1 MSNPSDVAAPAAT
14 ASDLQVNGKAPAMPS
29 PEVLAKIQELRTQV
43 RESFGQVVM
52 AIMNLPRYRHQ
63 SLGDLTQMVL
73 EPLIRDRIALARPA
87 KEEPGLLTDIAGFAI
102 WASVSEEVDGK
113 IREQIKAGTFPIRLK
128 PEDWQS
134 GSVNWLLDVI
144 APDRKTAERV
154 IANFA
159 QVVKEG
165 ELRLH
170 PQIGGLVEPEFM
182 QKLGGSRLAQPEG
195 GQS

>member
-1 MSNPSDVAAPAAT
+1 MSTKTRDTAT
-14 ASDLQVNGKAPAMPS
+14 AELTTANGQTASQPD
-29 PEVLAKIQELRTQV
+29 PEILKKIGALRTQV

-73 EPLIRDRIALARPA
+73 EPLIRDRIAIARPA
-87 KEEPGLLTDIAGFAI
+87 KEEPGMLTDISGFAI

-113 IREQIKAGTFPIRLK
+113 IREQIKSGTFPIRLK

-134 GSVNWLLDVI
+134 GSINWLLDVI
-144 APDRKTAERV
+144 APDRKTAGRV
-154 IANFA
+154 IANFR

-165 ELRLH
+165 ELRMH
-170 PQIGGLVEPEFM
+170 PHVVGLIDKEMLEKITAS
-182 QKLGGSRLAQPEG
+182 QAAKAE
-195 GQS
+195 

>member
-1 MSNPSDVAAPAAT
+1 V
-14 ASDLQVNGKAPAMPS
+14 
-29 PEVLAKIQELRTQV
+29 
-43 RESFGQVVM
+43 
-52 AIMNLPRYRHQ
+52 
-63 SLGDLTQMVL
+63 
-73 EPLIRDRIALARPA
+73 
-87 KEEPGLLTDIAGFAI
+87 LTDIARVAI
-102 WASVSEEVDGK
+102 WASVSEEVDAK

-144 APDRKTAERV
+144 APDRKTAGRV

-170 PQIGGLVEPEFM
+170 PQIGGLVEKELLEKM
-182 QKLGGSRLAQPEG
+182 GGTRGPVG
-195 GQS
+195 GTL

>member
-1 MSNPSDVAAPAAT
+1 MTKTNDTAASAAT
-14 ASDLQVNGKAPAMPS
+14 ADATPVNGQPMPS
-29 PEVLAKIQELRTQV
+29 PEVMARIAELRTQV

-63 SLGDLTQMVL
+63 SLGDLTQLVL
-73 EPLIRDRIALARPA
+73 EPLIRDRIAIARPA
-87 KEEPGLLTDIAGFAI
+87 KEEPGMLTDIAGFAI
-102 WASVSEEVDGK
+102 WASVSEEVDAK
-113 IREQIKAGTFPIRLK
+113 IREQIKSGTFPVRLK

-144 APDRKTAERV
+144 APDRKTAGRV

-159 QVVKEG
+159 QVVKTG

-170 PQIGGLVEPEFM
+170 PQIGGLVEKELLEKM
-182 QKLGGSRLAQPEG
+182 GGSRGPVAG
-195 GQS
+195 GV